1 MKENVHNKTA
11 IAYHIFVHKTQK
23 GDCGMNIL
31 ALIDG
36 MSEEEIGKMIL
47 GETNS
52 FICEKAQ
59 KLLDSLMENEII
71 DFFADASNATEGN
84 FRNGYYSRTLNT
96 VYGPL
101 TLRVPRD
108 RIGQFKTRF
117 IAPYKRTTD
126 NICEM
131 IQRLYVR
138 GMTEREIV
146 DEINDDFGTSL
157 SRETVRKTVNKVL
170 KDALVFNSRVIPDC
184 PIVFLDGTYVP
195 IKRRYDGTA
204 KVEKE
209 CVMVALG
216 ITKEGEKVILGF
228 YFTPNEGAWSWD
240 DVLADLKSRGLYSTS
255 LFITDGLQ
263 GMPEAIQ
270 RNFPGA
276 RHQLC
281 LVHETRTICRDIRK
295 SDRKTVAGEF
305 REAYSAGSRDEAEKR
320 LSAFE
325 TKWEKTYPNMVRKL
339 RRQADLFT
347 FMDYPKP
354 LWKTIYTSNAIEGF
368 NSKLKRQTRKRI
380 LMNSENNAI
389 ITIASC
395 CADYNKN
402 AGRIKLRRF
411 NEMSDDE
418 KNSLLLKN

>member
-1 MKENVHNKTA
+1 
-11 IAYHIFVHKTQK
+11 
-23 GDCGMNIL
+23 MNIL
-31 ALIDG
+31 SLIDG
-36 MSEEEIGKMIL
+36 MSEEEIGKIIV
-47 GETNS
+47 GEVNS

-59 KLLDSLMENEII
+59 TLLDGLMKNEII
-71 DFFADASNATEGN
+71 DFFADASNATDGN

-108 RIGQFKTRF
+108 RIGQFKTKF
-117 IAPYKRTTD
+117 FVPYKRTTD

-157 SRETVRKTVNKVL
+157 SRETVRTTVNKVL
-170 KDALVFNSRVIPDC
+170 KEALDFNKRVIPNC

-195 IKRRYDGTA
+195 IKRRYEGTS

-216 ITKEGEKVILGF
+216 ITEEGEKVVLGF

-240 DVLADLKSRGLYSTS
+240 DVLADLKSRGLYSVS
-255 LFITDGLQ
+255 LFVTDGLQ
-263 GMPEAIQ
+263 GMPEAIH
-270 RNFPGA
+270 RNYPKA
-276 RHQLC
+276 KHQLC
-281 LVHETRTICRDIRK
+281 LVHETRTICRDVRK
-295 SDRKTVAGEF
+295 SDRKTVSGDF
-305 REAYSAGSRDEAEKR
+305 KNVYSAKDRAEAESR
-320 LSAFE
+320 LSGFE
-325 TKWEKTYPNMVRKL
+325 AKWEKTYPNMVRKL
-339 RRQADLFT
+339 RKQIDLFT
-347 FMDYPKP
+347 FMDYPKL
-354 LWKTIYTSNAIEGF
+354 LWKSIYTSNAIEGF
-368 NSKLKRQTRKRI
+368 NSKLKRLTRKRI
-380 LMNSENNAI
+380 LMNSEDNAV
-389 ITIASC
+389 ITIVSC

-402 AGRIKLRRF
+402 AGKIRLRKF
-411 NEMSDDE
+411 NDMSDEE

>member
-1 MKENVHNKTA
+1 
-11 IAYHIFVHKTQK
+11 
-23 GDCGMNIL
+23 MNIL
-31 ALIDG
+31 SLIDG
-36 MSEEEIGKMIL
+36 MSEEEIGKMIV
-47 GETNS
+47 GEMNS

-59 KLLDSLMENEII
+59 TLLDGLMKNEII
-71 DFFADASNATEGN
+71 DYFADASNATEGN

-108 RIGQFKTRF
+108 RIGQFKTKF
-117 IAPYKRTTD
+117 FVPYKRTTD

-157 SRETVRKTVNKVL
+157 SRETVRTTVNKVL
-170 KDALVFNSRVIPDC
+170 KEALDFNKRVIPNC

-195 IKRRYDGTA
+195 IKRRYEGTS

-216 ITKEGEKVILGF
+216 ITEEGEKVVLGF

-240 DVLADLKSRGLYSTS
+240 DVLADLKSRGLYSAS
-255 LFITDGLQ
+255 LFVTDGLQ
-263 GMPEAIQ
+263 GMPEAIH
-270 RNFPGA
+270 RNYPKA
-276 RHQLC
+276 KHQLC
-281 LVHETRTICRDIRK
+281 LVHETRTICRDVRK
-295 SDRKTVAGEF
+295 SDRKAVSGDF
-305 REAYSAGSRDEAEKR
+305 KDVYSAKDRAEAESR
-320 LSAFE
+320 LSDFE
-325 TKWEKTYPNMVRKL
+325 SKWEKTYPNMVRKL
-339 RRQADLFT
+339 RKQIDLFT
-347 FMDYPKP
+347 FMDYPKL
-354 LWKTIYTSNAIEGF
+354 LWKSIYTSNAIEGF
-368 NSKLKRQTRKRI
+368 NSKLKRLTRKRI
-380 LMNSENNAI
+380 LMNSEDNAV
-389 ITIASC
+389 ITIVSC

-402 AGRIKLRRF
+402 AGKIRLRKF
-411 NEMSDDE
+411 NDMSDEE

>member
-1 MKENVHNKTA
+1 
-11 IAYHIFVHKTQK
+11 
-23 GDCGMNIL
+23 MNIL
-31 ALIDG
+31 SLIDG
-36 MSEEEIGKMIL
+36 MSEDEIGKMIV
-47 GETNS
+47 GEMNS

-59 KLLDSLMENEII
+59 TLLDGLMKNEII
-71 DFFADASNATEGN
+71 DFFADASNATDGN

-108 RIGQFKTRF
+108 RIGQFKTKF
-117 IAPYKRTTD
+117 FVPYKRTTD

-157 SRETVRKTVNKVL
+157 SRETVRTTVNKVL
-170 KDALVFNSRVIPDC
+170 KEALDFNKRVIPNC

-195 IKRRYDGTA
+195 IKRRYEGTS

-216 ITKEGEKVILGF
+216 ITEEGEKVVLGF

-240 DVLADLKSRGLYSTS
+240 DVLADLKSRGLYSAS
-255 LFITDGLQ
+255 LFVTDGLQ
-263 GMPEAIQ
+263 GMPEAIH
-270 RNFPGA
+270 RNYPKA
-276 RHQLC
+276 KHQLC
-281 LVHETRTICRDIRK
+281 LVHETRTICRDVRK
-295 SDRKTVAGEF
+295 SDRKTVSGDF
-305 REAYSAGSRDEAEKR
+305 KNVYSAKDRAEAE
-320 LSAFE
+320 SDFE
-325 TKWEKTYPNMVRKL
+325 SKWEKTYPNMVRKL
-339 RRQADLFT
+339 RKQIDLFT
-347 FMDYPKP
+347 FMDYPKL
-354 LWKTIYTSNAIEGF
+354 LWKSIYTSNAIEGF
-368 NSKLKRQTRKRI
+368 NSKLKRLTRKRI
-380 LMNSENNAI
+380 LMNSEDNAV
-389 ITIASC
+389 ITIVSC

-402 AGRIKLRRF
+402 AGKIRLRKF
-411 NEMSDDE
+411 NDMSDEE

>member
-1 MKENVHNKTA
+1 
-11 IAYHIFVHKTQK
+11 
-23 GDCGMNIL
+23 MNIL
-31 ALIDG
+31 SLIDG
-36 MSEEEIGKMIL
+36 MSEEEIGKIIV
-47 GETNS
+47 GEVNS

-59 KLLDSLMENEII
+59 TLLDGLMKNEII
-71 DFFADASNATEGN
+71 DFFADASNATDGN

-108 RIGQFKTRF
+108 RIGQFKTKF
-117 IAPYKRTTD
+117 FVPYKRTTD

-157 SRETVRKTVNKVL
+157 SRETVRTTVNKVL
-170 KDALVFNSRVIPDC
+170 KEALDFNKRVIPNC

-195 IKRRYDGTA
+195 IKRRYEGTS

-216 ITKEGEKVILGF
+216 ITEEGEKVVLGF

-240 DVLADLKSRGLYSTS
+240 DVLADLKSRGLYSAS
-255 LFITDGLQ
+255 LFVTDGLQ
-263 GMPEAIQ
+263 GMPEAIH
-270 RNFPGA
+270 RNYPKA
-276 RHQLC
+276 KHQLC
-281 LVHETRTICRDIRK
+281 LVHETRTICRDVRK
-295 SDRKTVAGEF
+295 SDRKTVSGDF
-305 REAYSAGSRDEAEKR
+305 KNVYSAKDRAEAESR
-320 LSAFE
+320 LSSFE
-325 TKWEKTYPNMVRKL
+325 AKWEKTYPNMVRKL
-339 RRQADLFT
+339 RKQIDLFT
-347 FMDYPKP
+347 FMDYPKL
-354 LWKTIYTSNAIEGF
+354 LWKSIYTSNAIEGF
-368 NSKLKRQTRKRI
+368 NSKLKRLTRKRI
-380 LMNSENNAI
+380 LMNSEDNAV
-389 ITIASC
+389 ITIVSC

-402 AGRIKLRRF
+402 AGKIRLRKF
-411 NEMSDDE
+411 NDMSDEE

>member
-1 MKENVHNKTA
+1 
-11 IAYHIFVHKTQK
+11 
-23 GDCGMNIL
+23 MNIL
-31 ALIDG
+31 SLIDG
-36 MSEEEIGKMIL
+36 MSEEEIGKIIV
-47 GETNS
+47 GEVNS

-59 KLLDSLMENEII
+59 TLLDGLMKNEII
-71 DFFADASNATEGN
+71 DFFADASNATDGN

-108 RIGQFKTRF
+108 RIGQFKTKF
-117 IAPYKRTTD
+117 FVPYKRTTD

-157 SRETVRKTVNKVL
+157 SRETVRTTVNKVL
-170 KDALVFNSRVIPDC
+170 KEALDFNKRVIPNC

-195 IKRRYDGTA
+195 IKRRYEGTS

-216 ITKEGEKVILGF
+216 ITDEGEKVVLGF

-240 DVLADLKSRGLYSTS
+240 DVLADLKSRGLYSAS
-255 LFITDGLQ
+255 LFVTDGLQ
-263 GMPEAIQ
+263 GMPEAIH
-270 RNFPGA
+270 RNYPKA
-276 RHQLC
+276 KHQLC
-281 LVHETRTICRDIRK
+281 LVHETRTICRDVRK
-295 SDRKTVAGEF
+295 SDRKTVSGDF
-305 REAYSAGSRDEAEKR
+305 KNVYSAKDRAEAESR
-320 LSAFE
+320 LSGFE
-325 TKWEKTYPNMVRKL
+325 AKWEKTYPNMVRKL
-339 RRQADLFT
+339 RKQIDLFT
-347 FMDYPKP
+347 FMDYPKL
-354 LWKTIYTSNAIEGF
+354 LWKSIYTSNAIEGF
-368 NSKLKRQTRKRI
+368 NSKLKRLTRKRI
-380 LMNSENNAI
+380 LMNSEDNAV
-389 ITIASC
+389 ITIVSC

-402 AGRIKLRRF
+402 AGKIRLRKF
-411 NEMSDDE
+411 NDMSDEE

>member
-1 MKENVHNKTA
+1 
-11 IAYHIFVHKTQK
+11 
-23 GDCGMNIL
+23 MNIL
-31 ALIDG
+31 SLIDG
-36 MSEEEIGKMIL
+36 MSEDEIGKMIV
-47 GETNS
+47 GEMNS

-59 KLLDSLMENEII
+59 TLLDGLMKNEII
-71 DFFADASNATEGN
+71 DYFADASNATEGN

-108 RIGQFKTRF
+108 RIGQFKTKF
-117 IAPYKRTTD
+117 FVPYKRTTD

-157 SRETVRKTVNKVL
+157 SRETVRTTVNKVL
-170 KDALVFNSRVIPDC
+170 KEALDFNKRVIPNC

-195 IKRRYDGTA
+195 IKRRYEGTS

-216 ITKEGEKVILGF
+216 ITEEGEKVVLGF

-240 DVLADLKSRGLYSTS
+240 DVLADLKSRGLYSAS
-255 LFITDGLQ
+255 LFVTDGLQ
-263 GMPEAIQ
+263 GMPEAIH
-270 RNFPGA
+270 RNYPKA
-276 RHQLC
+276 KHQLC
-281 LVHETRTICRDIRK
+281 LVHETRTICRDVRK
-295 SDRKTVAGEF
+295 SDRKAVSGDF
-305 REAYSAGSRDEAEKR
+305 KDVYSAKDRAEAESR
-320 LSAFE
+320 LSDFE
-325 TKWEKTYPNMVRKL
+325 SKWEKTYPNMVRKL
-339 RRQADLFT
+339 RKQIDLFT
-347 FMDYPKP
+347 FMDYPKL
-354 LWKTIYTSNAIEGF
+354 LWKSIYTSNAIEGF
-368 NSKLKRQTRKRI
+368 NSKLKRLTRKRI
-380 LMNSENNAI
+380 LMNSEDNAV
-389 ITIASC
+389 ITIVSC

-402 AGRIKLRRF
+402 AGKIRLRKF
-411 NEMSDDE
+411 NDMSDEE

>member
-1 MKENVHNKTA
+1 
-11 IAYHIFVHKTQK
+11 
-23 GDCGMNIL
+23 MNIL
-31 ALIDG
+31 SLIDG
-36 MSEEEIGKMIL
+36 MSEDEIGKMIV
-47 GETNS
+47 GEMNS

-59 KLLDSLMENEII
+59 TLLDGLMKNEII
-71 DFFADASNATEGN
+71 DFFADASNATDGN

-108 RIGQFKTRF
+108 RIGQFKTKF
-117 IAPYKRTTD
+117 FVPYKRTTD

-157 SRETVRKTVNKVL
+157 SRETVRTTVNKVL
-170 KDALVFNSRVIPDC
+170 KEALDFNKRVIPNC

-195 IKRRYDGTA
+195 IKRRYEGTS

-216 ITKEGEKVILGF
+216 ITEEGEKVVLGF

-240 DVLADLKSRGLYSTS
+240 DVLADLKSRGLYSAS
-255 LFITDGLQ
+255 LFVTDGLQ
-263 GMPEAIQ
+263 GMPEAIH
-270 RNFPGA
+270 RNYPKA
-276 RHQLC
+276 KHQLC
-281 LVHETRTICRDIRK
+281 LVHETRTICRDVRK
-295 SDRKTVAGEF
+295 SDRKAVSGDF
-305 REAYSAGSRDEAEKR
+305 KDVYSAKDRAEAESR
-320 LSAFE
+320 LSDFE
-325 TKWEKTYPNMVRKL
+325 SKWEKTYPNMVRKL
-339 RRQADLFT
+339 RKQIDLFT
-347 FMDYPKP
+347 FMDYPKL
-354 LWKTIYTSNAIEGF
+354 LWKSIYTSNAIEGF
-368 NSKLKRQTRKRI
+368 NSKLKRLTRKRI
-380 LMNSENNAI
+380 LMNSEDNAV
-389 ITIASC
+389 ITIVSC

-402 AGRIKLRRF
+402 AGKIRLRKF
-411 NEMSDDE
+411 NDMSDEE

>member
-1 MKENVHNKTA
+1 
-11 IAYHIFVHKTQK
+11 
-23 GDCGMNIL
+23 MNIL
-31 ALIDG
+31 SLIAG
-36 MSEEEIGKMIL
+36 MSEEEIGKIIV
-47 GETNS
+47 GEVNS

-59 KLLDSLMENEII
+59 TLLDGLMKNEII
-71 DFFADASNATEGN
+71 DFFADASNATDGN

-108 RIGQFKTRF
+108 RIGQFKTKF
-117 IAPYKRTTD
+117 FVPYKRTTD

-157 SRETVRKTVNKVL
+157 SRETVRTTVNKVL
-170 KDALVFNSRVIPDC
+170 KEALDFNKRVIPNC

-195 IKRRYDGTA
+195 IKRRYEGTS

-216 ITKEGEKVILGF
+216 ITEEGEKVVLGF

-240 DVLADLKSRGLYSTS
+240 DVLADLKSRGLYSVS
-255 LFITDGLQ
+255 LFVTDGLQ
-263 GMPEAIQ
+263 GMPEAIH
-270 RNFPGA
+270 RNYPKA
-276 RHQLC
+276 KHQLC
-281 LVHETRTICRDIRK
+281 LVHETRTICRDVRK
-295 SDRKTVAGEF
+295 SDRKTVSGDF
-305 REAYSAGSRDEAEKR
+305 KNVYSAKDRAEAESR
-320 LSAFE
+320 LSGFE
-325 TKWEKTYPNMVRKL
+325 AKWEKTYPNMVRKL
-339 RRQADLFT
+339 RKQIDLFT
-347 FMDYPKP
+347 FMDYPKL
-354 LWKTIYTSNAIEGF
+354 LWKSIYTSNAIEGF
-368 NSKLKRQTRKRI
+368 NSKLKRLTRKRI
-380 LMNSENNAI
+380 LMNSEDNAV
-389 ITIASC
+389 ITIVSC

-402 AGRIKLRRF
+402 AGKIRLRKF
-411 NEMSDDE
+411 NDMSDEE

>member
-1 MKENVHNKTA
+1 
-11 IAYHIFVHKTQK
+11 
-23 GDCGMNIL
+23 MNIL
-31 ALIDG
+31 SLIDG
-36 MSEEEIGKMIL
+36 MSEEEIGKIIV
-47 GETNS
+47 GEVNS

-59 KLLDSLMENEII
+59 TLLDGLMKNEII
-71 DFFADASNATEGN
+71 DFFADASNATDGN

-108 RIGQFKTRF
+108 RIGQFKTKF
-117 IAPYKRTTD
+117 FVPYKRTTD

-157 SRETVRKTVNKVL
+157 SRETVRTTVNKVL
-170 KDALVFNSRVIPDC
+170 KEALDFNNRVIPNC

-195 IKRRYDGTA
+195 IKRRYEGTS

-216 ITKEGEKVILGF
+216 ITEEGEKVVLGF

-240 DVLADLKSRGLYSTS
+240 DVLADLKSRGLYSAS
-255 LFITDGLQ
+255 LFVTDGLQ
-263 GMPEAIQ
+263 GMPEAIH
-270 RNFPGA
+270 RNYPKA
-276 RHQLC
+276 KHQLC
-281 LVHETRTICRDIRK
+281 LVHETRTICRDVRK
-295 SDRKTVAGEF
+295 SDRKTVSGDF
-305 REAYSAGSRDEAEKR
+305 KNVYSAKDRAEAESR
-320 LSAFE
+320 LSGFE
-325 TKWEKTYPNMVRKL
+325 AKWEKTYPNMVRKL
-339 RRQADLFT
+339 RKQIDLFT
-347 FMDYPKP
+347 FMDYPKL
-354 LWKTIYTSNAIEGF
+354 LWKSIYTSNAIEGF
-368 NSKLKRQTRKRI
+368 NSKLKRLTRKRI
-380 LMNSENNAI
+380 LMNSEDNAV
-389 ITIASC
+389 ITIVSC

-402 AGRIKLRRF
+402 AGKIRLRKF
-411 NEMSDDE
+411 NDMSDEE